1 MLFKAASITLAK
13 QQTNVPFPP
22 PPLSSQSTS
31 KWSNRDREEKNAGD
45 AHALA
50 ESSMV
55 YHLVAF
61 LHSASNR
68 TARSRLRAHALSF
81 IMWIPPKNP
90 EAVKGTIKC

>member
-1 MLFKAASITLAK
+1 MLSKVAFFMLAK
-13 QQTNVPFPP
+13 QQTSMPSPSFQ
-22 PPLSSQSTS
+22 QSAS
-31 KWSNRDREEKNAGD
+31 KKRSNRDRGEKNAGD
-45 AHALA
+45 THALA

-55 YHLVAF
+55 YHLVPF

-68 TARSRLRAHALSF
+68 TARSRLRAHASSL